1 MFNTGNIATIDYCLE
16 LRRQLTTGER
26 MDPFLWN
33 KTKIKEILRK
43 LEPELIK
50 FYENT
55 VNFFSQ
61 IKKLLH
67 NKTVIEGIFFDDLEK
82 EF

>member
-1 MFNTGNIATIDYCLE
+1 
-16 LRRQLTTGER
+16 

-33 KTKIKEILRK
+33 KTKIKEILRQ
-43 LEPELIK
+43 LEPELTK
-50 FYENT
+50 FYKNT
-55 VNFFSQ
+55 VNAFSQ

-67 NKTVIEGIFFDDLEK
+67 NKAVTEGIFFDDLEK

>member
-33 KTKIKEILRK
+33 KTKIKEILRQ

-50 FYENT
+50 FYKNT

>member
-1 MFNTGNIATIDYCLE
+1 
-16 LRRQLTTGER
+16 

-33 KTKIKEILRK
+33 KTKIKEILRQ
-43 LEPELIK
+43 LELELIK
-50 FYENT
+50 FYKNT
-55 VNFFSQ
+55 VNAFSQ

-67 NKTVIEGIFFDDLEK
+67 NKTVTEGIFFDDLEK

>member
-1 MFNTGNIATIDYCLE
+1 
-16 LRRQLTTGER
+16 

-50 FYENT
+50 FYKNT